1 MAPGS
6 ADGIHEQLQAWEV
19 HQHQVG
25 LTDGTIRARRY
36 LLVSWAAWIGDGW
49 RTAGWRD
56 VEAWIASKDLK
67 PRGQG
72 AASSHLRAFYR
83 WCRREGCLDI
93 DPTRDVELPRVPR
106 RLPRPAS
113 ERDVRR
119 AVGTGLDRCELACAF
134 MAYGGLRCCEVAIL
148 EWSDV
153 NLVARRLHVI
163 GKGNKEA
170 YVPIVAPLAAIIAQ
184 GDGHRGRIVTSPT
197 GRALTPTRVSQ
208 VVNAHLRRVGADCTA
223 HQLRHY
229 AGTRMLELEGDLLV
243 VRDFLRH
250 SSVAQTECYAQLAGG
265 RLAAAAAKW

>member
-1 MAPGS
+1 MAEHL
-6 ADGIHEQLQAWEV
+6 AAWEA
-19 HQHQVG
+19 HQRQVG
-25 LTDGTIRARRY
+25 LTVGTIRARRY
-36 LLVSWAAWIGDGW
+36 LVQSWGRWIGDGW
-49 RTAGWRD
+49 RDAGWRD

-67 PRGQG
+67 PRGKNV
-72 AASSHLRAFYR
+72 AASHLRAFYR
-83 WCRREGCLDI
+83 WCRREGSLDI
-93 DPTRDVELPRVPR
+93 DPCRDVELPKIPR

-119 AVGTGLDRCELACAF
+119 AVGTGRDRCELACAF

-148 EWSDV
+148 EWGDV

-170 YVPIVAPLAAIIAQ
+170 YVPIVAPLAAIVAQ
-184 GDGHRGRIVTSPT
+184 ADGRRGRIVTSPT
-197 GRALTPTRVSQ
+197 GQALTSTRVSQ

-250 SSVAQTECYAQLAGG
+250 ASVSQTECYAQLAGG